1 MPAKYDRGEDW
12 ARKLKMRSTGM
23 FSTPSYWGV
32 GEPFD
37 DSRSGGNPRAMGVQ
51 FSTNVQRKGLTGGNW
66 GSTDGGHNR
75 IKRLYEGEV
84 YKDPGMN
91 ERKWNMEQRKK
102 DLTPEGF
109 RYPSM
114 PQDSSGLGGNWGRI
128 GPKLKHEAET
138 EGKRDG
144 REVREAATLK
154 QGTKPFKLN
163 PPKKGYGSSTPGLLF
178 GPGPGK
184 DGNGGGLGKGYEWIK
199 DEYDL
204 PREAVKAERHHQM
217 ELLKGRAPYRTM
229 GRSID
234 FFDGHFDR
242 SGRVAAPKSI
252 TEDPVIPAPE
262 VVKEEPRESIHGKPF
277 YPARAPSSGK
287 FCFNKCPEYLEDP
300 EEARYKAAQEEALKM
315 RNVAEKPFKPSGT
328 KSSRPARTIEF
339 YEPGI
344 RMGS

>member
-1 MPAKYDRGEDW
+1 
-12 ARKLKMRSTGM
+12 M

-37 DSRSGGNPRAMGVQ
+37 DSRSGGNPRARGVQ
-51 FSTNVQRKGLTGGNW
+51 MTTNNQRKSLTGDNW
-66 GSTDGGHNR
+66 NGHKGHNR

-84 YKDPGMN
+84 YEDPGVTA
-91 ERKWNMEQRKK
+91 RKWNMEQRKV

-114 PQDSSGLGGNWGRI
+114 PQRSSGLGGNWGRI
-128 GPKLKHEAET
+128 GPKFEYMAET

-144 REVREAATLK
+144 AEVRAAATAK
-154 QGTKPFKLN
+154 MGTKPFKLN
-163 PPKKGYGSSTPGLLF
+163 PPKKGYGCSTPGLLF
-178 GPGPGK
+178 GPGPKKGDTEGK
-184 DGNGGGLGKGYEWIK
+184 LGKGYEWIK

-204 PREAVKAERHHQM
+204 PREAVKAEVAHRM
-217 ELLKGRAPYRTM
+217 EMLSGRAPYRTM

-242 SGRVAAPKSI
+242 SGRVAGPKSI
-252 TEDPVIPAPE
+252 TEDPIMVARE
-262 VVKEEPRESIHGKPF
+262 EVKEEPREALHGKPF

-300 EEARYKAAQEEALKM
+300 EEERYQAAREEALKLHA
-315 RNVAEKPFKPSGT
+315 VGSVPFKPSGT
-328 KSSRPARTIEF
+328 KSSRPARTIVF
-339 YEPGI
+339 YQPGVK
-344 RMGS
+344 M